1 MFHFQH
7 LLFVS
12 AIALFLAACNDD
24 SSSPSAPNPNDE
36 IHSSDSNTPNGN
48 SSGFNT
54 SDNPTSSFS
63 DAKEALVV
71 SYGTMTDAR
80 DGRTYKTITLGD
92 STWMAENLKF
102 DYKVNGASFGSQCSD
117 NDETNCER
125 QGRLY
130 SWAAAMDSAGVFG
143 NDGLG
148 CGDNIA
154 CYPYKRVHGICPEG
168 WHLPNGIHFT
178 RDEAST
184 FLATTD
190 SIHTY
195 LSFEGIITKLHY
207 ALFWLGEERSY
218 ENGYAA
224 YATTD
229 SFITIFYA
237 RKNFDRLPIR
247 CIKDYEENF
256 PNILD
261 VSIPKESHFNPNIDY
276 GTMTDARD
284 GKTYKTVKI
293 GSQVWMAENLN
304 YNVPI
309 PADSENVSWCYA
321 DKKEFCDIMGRYYNA
336 KAIFGKDINSLPE
349 CTEKWTDCE
358 PYAEDKTAYQSVCPD
373 GWHLPNKTEWETLF
387 DEVGEKE
394 NLALKLMSTS
404 GWNYEEDLN
413 TSGFSAIPAG
423 QASIDTD
430 IYAYP
435 PPNRY
440 MAFRYAGSHALFWSA
455 NGVKIGE
462 DYGRY
467 YASIASPSPIVA
479 GIPFTNNDLYFS
491 VRCLKNAE

>member
-1 MFHFQH
+1 MFHIQR
-7 LLFVS
+7 LFLVLT
-12 AIALFLAACNDD
+12 IALFLAACNDD
-24 SSSPSAPNPNDE
+24 DSSPSAPNPNDE
-36 IHSSDSNTPNGN
+36 IHSSDSNTSNGN
-48 SSGFNT
+48 SSGSNT
-54 SDNPTSSFS
+54 SDNPSSS
-63 DAKEALVV
+63 AAKDSLVV

-168 WHLPNGIHFT
+168 WHLPNGVHFT

-207 ALFWLGEERSY
+207 ALFWLGKEGSY

-229 SFITIFYA
+229 SFIKIFYA

-276 GTMTDARD
+276 GTMTDARGAMQTRKNSATSWDATTTPRQSLAKISTLCRNVQKNGPTASLTPKTKPRTKVFARTD
-284 GKTYKTVKI
+284 GIYLTRPNGKRFLMK
-293 GSQVWMAENLN
+293 SA
-304 YNVPI
+304 
-309 PADSENVSWCYA
+309 
-321 DKKEFCDIMGRYYNA
+321 KKR
-336 KAIFGKDINSLPE
+336 
-349 CTEKWTDCE
+349 T
-358 PYAEDKTAYQSVCPD
+358 
-373 GWHLPNKTEWETLF
+373 WHSN
-387 DEVGEKE
+387 
-394 NLALKLMSTS
+394 
-404 GWNYEEDLN
+404 
-413 TSGFSAIPAG
+413 
-423 QASIDTD
+423 
-430 IYAYP
+430 
-435 PPNRY
+435 
-440 MAFRYAGSHALFWSA
+440 
-455 NGVKIGE
+455 
-462 DYGRY
+462 
-467 YASIASPSPIVA
+467 
-479 GIPFTNNDLYFS
+479 
-491 VRCLKNAE
+491 